1 MTIPRSIKCYA
12 ILAALSLNLTGC
24 GGEKTDRDAQSSPTI
39 AVSTPESL
47 QERSE
52 FTFDASGSASKNG
65 AGLTFLWSVEGPGTT
80 LSTNGA
86 TATVSIGDITKDT
99 TVRVQVEARDPA
111 GNVSTWHR
119 DYDVQNTQF
128 AINTSAPAIQGA
140 EITIASEGASLV
152 AVTDK
157 AGAAWF
163 NTKSINTEGEYVV
176 TLSGGSLVEYDH
188 QQQNHATHSAW
199 LRGAQL
205 AASDTTLSVLSAA
218 LWQSTKTLKGKME
231 NQEFQLLNNTTAAKL
246 LRRTSSDKHAYATLL
261 SKEVFEYAEDNVLT
275 AIGETAIGDTTYA
288 TLGEAYA
295 IEDRDL
301 AARVMLNAIAPFIEF
316 NQRDAAFATSTYI
329 ELAIMGKGRVFA
341 ASPYTLSRSS
351 SDPDFTNLTSFVLAR
366 QAEPDIRLE
375 ATPETGYILADWDG
389 CDALD
394 GSACIV
400 KAGKEHHVAAYF
412 IQPTL
417 EWKAEVHDISNTS
430 ASYSN
435 DTIEITFKPEAVD
448 EKNAWAD
455 VSIGDAIAGQLPN
468 GDAIFVKVEEV
479 IGVDPNTDTFRYVV
493 SKSTPSSFIQ
503 NGTLYFNKTLT
514 NHDIFTASKQSN
526 PTMNATYSA
535 GLVVKFDDEIGVR
548 LSSDPQSETLEF
560 IAYSEERDDCD
571 GDCSGIGFEA
581 FNQSFKLEGEYTFTP
596 YKRTEVK
603 AKIEATGSVRLALAV
618 GGHADV
624 SLGSINSASVWFSF
638 RNTEKVGAKIEGTG
652 HVVTGGNVAEVIQ
665 QLQGVPAQAY
675 ALPSIHRTIASIPV
689 YPPIVYIQP
698 GVGLNIGASLK
709 AGGATELGIEAGH
722 DNFVKTGLYYTK
734 GAGTAPFLHTGGDG
748 ASGDFKAAI
757 KAEVKA
763 EASAEVFVDISVS
776 GARIPLGAFAK
787 ATVDGSISAAPP
799 SKNEPCS
806 NLPLLS
812 SDLKGELGVRTLF
825 SEYLSRNQT
834 IDLGFVEIDGSNIVD
849 LKLASEF
856 MSINLYKQ
864 RTSWDLSE
872 AKEGCEIVSFA
883 FSDTQVVNEF
893 RDDANISSKPIAGV
907 DSNHAFSIT
916 NTSGLAGSYSLN
928 FADPKQLF
936 KVSLFKRNGPAY
948 NAIAMQPGG
957 KVTIA
962 PGELHAIKVVFDE
975 RRYRDA
981 EGAGEANL
989 SIQVKPEDLPVFGVA
1004 SQTKGT
1010 TFTAKAVVVDFT
1022 PPPAPTGLSVSNQTH
1037 LNPTLYWHY
1046 PDELKTKYRS
1056 SNLMFNIYIN
1066 GQLHK
1071 EVKPKPVGYSRE
1083 SAQISLPEYGKNTV
1097 SIQPVTR
1104 HKKGSPSDLNI
1115 VTTSASTGW
1124 YYGTW
1129 SWDCQFDWAYMV
1141 PARGQA
1147 PMSIYFERH
1156 AYGYSARYYIDGV
1169 DSGGSSN
1176 VYSNPAND
1184 GQADYMYL
1192 NGVTGVYARFDHRT
1206 GKIYGSTRSGVNCSI
1221 YAGGVAGSFSLSK

>member
-12 ILAALSLNLTGC
+12 ILAALSINLTGC
-24 GGEKTDRDAQSSPTI
+24 GSEKTDSDTQSSPTI
-39 AVSTPESL
+39 TVSTPENL
-47 QERSE
+47 RERSE
-52 FTFDASGSASKNG
+52 FTFDASGSASKKG
-65 AGLTFLWSVEGPGTT
+65 TGLTFLWSVEGPSTT

-119 DYDVQNTQF
+119 DYDVKNTQF
-128 AINTSAPAIQGA
+128 AINTNAPTIQGA

-157 AGAAWF
+157 TGAAWF
-163 NTKSINTEGEYVV
+163 NTESINTEGEYVI
-176 TLSGGSLVEYDH
+176 TLSGGTLIEYDH

-231 NQEFQLLNNTTAAKL
+231 KQEFQLLNNTTAAKL
-246 LRRTSSDKHAYATLL
+246 LSRTPSDKHAYATLL

-275 AIGETAIGDTTYA
+275 AIGETVIGDTTYA

-301 AARVMLNAIAPFIEF
+301 AARTMLNAMAHFIEF

-351 SDPDFTNLTSFVLAR
+351 SDPDFTNLTSFIVAR
-366 QAEPDIRLE
+366 KAEPDIRLE
-375 ATPETGYILADWDG
+375 ATPEAGYILADWDG

-394 GSACIV
+394 GTACIV
-400 KAGKEHHVAAYF
+400 QAGKEHHVAAYF

-417 EWKAEVHDISNTS
+417 EWKAEVHDISNTP
-430 ASYSN
+430 ASYNN
-435 DTIEITFKPEAVD
+435 DTIEITFTPDAVD
-448 EKNAWAD
+448 DAKAWTD

-468 GDAIFVKVEEV
+468 GDAIFVKVEE
-479 IGVDPNTDTFRYVV
+479 IISAAPNTNTFRYIV

-514 NHDIFTASKQSN
+514 NHDVFTASKQSN
-526 PTMNATYSA
+526 PALSATYAA
-535 GLVVKFDDEIGVR
+535 GRVVKFDDEIGVR
-548 LSSDPQSETLEF
+548 LSSDPQSEILEF
-560 IAYSEERDDCD
+560 VAYSEED
-571 GDCSGIGFEA
+571 GDIEIEA

-624 SLGSINSASVWFSF
+624 SSGSINSASVWFSF
-638 RNTEKVGAKIEGTG
+638 RNTEKLGAKIEGTG
-652 HVVTGGNVAEVIQ
+652 HVVTGGNLAEVIT

-709 AGGATELGIEAGH
+709 AGGATELGIEAIH

-763 EASAEVFVDISVS
+763 EASAEVFVDISLS

-799 SKNEPCS
+799 REKERCS
-806 NLPLLS
+806 SLPLLS
-812 SDLKGELGVRTLF
+812 SDFKGELGVRTLF
-825 SEYLSRNQT
+825 SEYLSRNKT

-864 RTSWDLSE
+864 RTNWDLSE
-872 AKEGCEIVSFA
+872 AKEGCEMVSFA

-893 RDDANISSKPIAGV
+893 RDDANISSKPIAGINS
-907 DSNHAFSIT
+907 DHAFSIT

-936 KVSLFKRNGPAY
+936 KVSLFKLNGTAY

-957 KVTIA
+957 KVTIG

-981 EGAGEANL
+981 EGAGETYI

-1022 PPPAPTGLSVSNQTH
+1022 PPPAPTGLSVSNQTN

-1071 EVKPKPVGYSRE
+1071 EVKPKPVGSSRE
-1083 SAQISLPEYGKNTV
+1083 SAQIRLPEYGKNTV
-1097 SIQPVTR
+1097 RIQPVTR
-1104 HKKGSPSDLNI
+1104 FQKGMPSDLNT
-1115 VTTSASTGW
+1115 VTTSALTGW

-1129 SWDCQFDWAYMV
+1129 NWDCQFDWAYMV

-1147 PMSIYFERH
+1147 AMSIYFERH
-1156 AYGYSARYYIDGV
+1156 AYGYSAKYYIDGV

-1176 VYSNPAND
+1176 VYGKPNNGD
-1184 GQADYMYL
+1184 QTMYMYL
-1192 NGVTGVYARFDHRT
+1192 NGGTGVYALFDHRT
-1206 GKIYGSTRSGVNCSI
+1206 GKIYGITQSGVNCSRFNRDF
-1221 YAGGVAGSFSLSK
+1221 AGSFSLAK